1 MQKFTEN
8 VIHTMNDQLIY
19 HQIGSTNSSSSSSGC
34 SVIPKSNGQF
44 EMVDSIIYFENK
56 KVRYVWDN
64 DSKEFYKVRGL
75 DKDIKCTY
83 FYNQKG
89 LTALEQKQR

>member
-8 VIHTMNDQLIY
+8 VVHIMNDQLSY
-19 HQIGSTNSSSSSSGC
+19 HQIGNSNPTGWSA
-34 SVIPKSNGQF
+34 IPKANGQF
-44 EMVDSIIYFENK
+44 EYVDSIIYFENK

-89 LTALEQKQR
+89 LTASEQKQR

>member
-8 VIHTMNDQLIY
+8 VVHIMNDQLSY
-19 HQIGSTNSSSSSSGC
+19 HQIGNSNPTGWSA
-34 SVIPKSNGQF
+34 IPKANGQF
-44 EMVDSIIYFENK
+44 EFVDSIIYFENK

-89 LTALEQKQR
+89 LTASEQKQR